1 MADLKYSVEVDTRG
15 AIQAIK
21 NLETA
26 VTTLIGAVAVD
37 KLVGFADSVTN
48 LRNKLL
54 TLTPSLDVVNKQMQA
69 LQGIAITARSPLDQ
83 TAELFFRIQRASK
96 ALGIS
101 QQEAAQITLSL
112 SKAISASG
120 LSSAEAAGALLQ
132 LGQALQSGTFQGDEL
147 RSILENLPPVAQAI
161 ADQLGVPVGALK
173 KLGSEGQISADV
185 FVQAM
190 RKAKDGIDEAFG
202 RTTPTITGALE
213 SLRTNAKLAFNEFEN
228 NTQTGRTV
236 AAAIEYIG
244 FTFYRLTK
252 NIDEFAGTIATI
264 AKWTAIVIG
273 FTVVGRIVI
282 AVAGTFATL
291 GRAVYG
297 VGKFFYE
304 AFTGVNKLGQAVGT
318 LSAPLQTLAKILISV
333 GAALFGAFGGK
344 IVDTIKSAYDAVSG
358 FFDKMSSASDATS
371 NAGKELEEYRKK
383 MAEAAM
389 GLDTVATNSE
399 NAAYLAKQLANTMA
413 SVRLEMEQT
422 VAATERQ
429 LKFTGD
435 RLGLEND
442 LLEKVSLRYQL
453 SKEDADLIKLA
464 KDREQERDGVLAGL
478 NDQLAKMNL
487 QYSQLVVKDSQQGKE
502 LAGRI
507 GLLKEQIGLTTT
519 AYNTETERL
528 LRLQRE
534 NQNLNILIE
543 DRKRTQDNIIKSIE
557 DQIKRTEQLGS
568 ITRENLGKLADVEF
582 ERTQLGRSPFEK
594 QIAQIQENAR
604 KGALAAGRA
613 FADSFGEADLTPEK
627 AQELADGLAQIEGQ
641 FKKIADAQIANL
653 NSSRTWEQGWK
664 EAFGQYMD
672 NATNAA
678 AQAKQAFDNVT
689 RGFEDA
695 IVKFVQTG
703 KLSFKDFAN
712 TVIAEMTR
720 MSIRQFLGGAG
731 GSTILGSLGS
741 WFKGLFGFANGGVI
755 PTNGPVIV
763 GERGPEIVVGAAG
776 RNVIPNHQLG
786 GASYVTYNIN
796 AVDSMSF
803 KQMLARDPSFL
814 FSLTEQGRRTVP
826 TTRR

>member
-1 MADLKYSVEVDTRG
+1 LTTR
-15 AIQAIK
+15 
-21 NLETA
+21 TP
-26 VTTLIGAVAVD
+26 
-37 KLVGFADSVTN
+37 
-48 LRNKLL
+48 L
-54 TLTPSLDVVNKQMQA
+54 T
-69 LQGIAITARSPLDQ
+69 Q
-83 TAELFFRIQRASK
+83 TADLFFRISRASDQ
-96 ALGIS
+96 LGIS
-101 QQEAAQITLSL
+101 QREAAQITLSL
-112 SKAISASG
+112 SKALSASG
-120 LSSAEAAGALLQ
+120 LSTQEASASLLQ

-147 RSILENLPPVAQAI
+147 RSILEQLPPVATAL
-161 ADQLGVPVGALK
+161 AKELGVPVGALK
-173 KLGSEGQISADV
+173 ELGSQGQISADV
-185 FVQAM
+185 FVKAM
-190 RKAKDGIDEAFG
+190 RSARDSIDEAFG
-202 RTTPTITGALE
+202 RTQPTIRQALE
-213 SLRTNAKLAFNEFEN
+213 TLTTRSKLAFDNFEQ
-228 NTQTGRTV
+228 NTQTGRNL
-236 AAAIEYIG
+236 ALAIEYIG
-244 FTFYRLTK
+244 FQIFKLVN
-252 NIDEFAGTIATI
+252 NIDKVIGPLTTFVQIAASLAVFTIAGRI
-264 AKWTAIVIG
+264 LRG
-273 FTVVGRIVI
+273 FTAAIEAIPLAFSRLGAAVSNSIDFIKNFGSVITAAGRN
-282 AVAGTFATL
+282 
-291 GRAVYG
+291 
-297 VGKFFYE
+297 
-304 AFTGVNKLGQAVGT
+304 FTGFSQVILFILKPVTMLVEKLGALALAVGT
-318 LSAPLQTLAKILISV
+318 FLGIDKLIEDIKNVGNTATDSGKEFEAFRQELEKQALAL
-333 GAALFGAFGGK
+333 
-344 IVDTIKSAYDAVSG
+344 DD
-358 FFDKMSSASDATS
+358 
-371 NAGKELEEYRKK
+371 NAGASK
-383 MAEAAM
+383 
-389 GLDTVATNSE
+389 
-399 NAAYLAKQLANTMA
+399 NAAYLAEQLAKSMA
-413 SVRLEMEQT
+413 TARLEMSQQ
-422 VAATERQ
+422 VAGVERS
-429 LKFTGD
+429 LKATGD

-453 SKEDADLIKLA
+453 SKEDADLAKLA

-487 QYSQLVVKDSQQGKE
+487 QYSQMTVKDSQAGKE

-507 GLLKEQIGLTTT
+507 GLIREQIGLTKEI
-519 AYNTETERL
+519 YNTEADRL
-528 LRLQRE
+528 LRLTRD
-534 NQNLNILIE
+534 NQNLNVLIE

-703 KLSFKDFAN
+703 KLSFRDFAN

-763 GERGPEIVVGAAG
+763 GERGPEVIAGAAG